1 MEQKAFERNIHLWY
15 KFPED
20 INVKALQPESA
31 LEEIRAQ
38 SQSIIL
44 ILVLHTYVRGISG
57 VYSRRAT
64 VEGVTQSIYVR
75 GGIHSKNSIESY
87 LWNGHSNTKVGPGH
101 YPTTSHNYNS

>member
-1 MEQKAFERNIHLWY
+1 MEQKAFERNIHLWD

-31 LEEIRAQ
+31 LDEIRAQ

-75 GGIHSKNSIESY
+75 GGIHSK
-87 LWNGHSNTKVGPGH
+87 K
-101 YPTTSHNYNS
+101 

>member
-38 SQSIIL
+38 SQSII
-44 ILVLHTYVRGISG
+44 
-57 VYSRRAT
+57 
-64 VEGVTQSIYVR
+64 
-75 GGIHSKNSIESY
+75 
-87 LWNGHSNTKVGPGH
+87 
-101 YPTTSHNYNS
+101 

>member
-1 MEQKAFERNIHLWY
+1 MEQKAFERNIHLWD

-44 ILVLHTYVRGISG
+44 ILVLHTYVQGISG

-64 VEGVTQSIYVR
+64 VERVTQSIYVR

-87 LWNGHSNTKVGPGH
+87 LWNGHSNKKVGPGH